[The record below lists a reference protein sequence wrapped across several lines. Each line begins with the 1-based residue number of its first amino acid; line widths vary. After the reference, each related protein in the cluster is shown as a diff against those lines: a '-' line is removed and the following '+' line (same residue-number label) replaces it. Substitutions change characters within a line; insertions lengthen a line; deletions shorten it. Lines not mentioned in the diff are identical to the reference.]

1 MCAFAG
7 SNPARPTRSFSY
19 EIEGIYIMPRAL
31 KPGAEISYVLRS
43 DRGTENEPAEQP
55 PTFYFQAI
63 SMDEEVRLGS
73 LLERHTDKESETDI
87 ATFRDFMLE
96 ELRRFFVRT
105 ENCCDWDSQDLSKL
119 TLREA
124 LELVR
129 GILDSSYV
137 TPAEKKSS
145 E

>member
-1 MCAFAG
+1 
-7 SNPARPTRSFSY
+7 
-19 EIEGIYIMPRAL
+19 
-31 KPGAEISYVLRS
+31 
-43 DRGTENEPAEQP
+43 
-55 PTFYFQAI
+55 
-63 SMDEEVRLGS
+63 MDEEVRLGA

-105 ENCCDWDSQDLSKL
+105 ENCDGWKSHDLNKL

>member
-7 SNPARPTRSFSY
+7 SNPARSTRSFSY

-43 DRGTENEPAEQP
+43 DRGPEDEPAEKP

-63 SMDEEVRLGS
+63 SMDEEVRLGA
-73 LLERHTDKESETDI
+73 LLEKHTDKESETDI

-105 ENCCDWDSQDLSKL
+105 ENCADWKSKDLNKL
-119 TLREA
+119 TLRES